1 MKLFDRFDKVYC
13 VNLDKRP
20 DRLENFKNQVKIHN
34 LGNFEIFKAIDGQ
47 NLDMSD
53 FKTKLR
59 PGELGLILTIINI
72 VKICKSNNYE
82 NVLIVE
88 DDCEFNNE
96 INFIDSYFE
105 KLPSDW
111 DMLYFGG
118 NHNTHMGVEQPKM
131 INDKVKKLINTY
143 STHFVVIRNTVFDHI
158 LQILPKLSEPLDLTY
173 VRLQKIFNVY
183 CFHPVIATQK
193 IDYSDIQNYV
203 TNYQDIIK

>member
-20 DRLENFKNQVKIHN
+20 DRLENFKNQVEKYD
-34 LGNFEIFKAIDGQ
+34 LGNFEIFKAIDGK
-47 NLDMSD
+47 NLDMSE

-111 DMLYFGG
+111 DMTFLHDGCNMHASNIRPDIIWYKEIYSRTVCSYMLTLETAKKIVETLLPIDDHPYIAID
-118 NHNTHMGVEQPKM
+118 NCLNEEIQKHNLNVYWCEP
-131 INDKVKKLINTY
+131 
-143 STHFVVIRNTVFDHI
+143 VIIKEGSQNNFYN
-158 LQILPKLSEPLDLTY
+158 STY
-173 VRLQKIFNVY
+173 VRL
-183 CFHPVIATQK
+183 
-193 IDYSDIQNYV
+193 S
-203 TNYQDIIK
+203 

>member
-1 MKLFDRFDKVYC
+1 MKLFDRFDKTYLI
-13 VNLDKRP
+13 NLERRT
-20 DRLENFKNQVKIHN
+20 DRLEDFKNQVKIHN

-47 NLDMSD
+47 NLNMSD

-59 PGELGLILTIINI
+59 PGELGLILTIIDI
-72 VKICKSNNYE
+72 IKICKSNNYE

-118 NHNTHMGVEQPKM
+118 NHNTHMGVEQPRM

-193 IDYSDIQNYV
+193 IDYSDIQNSV